1 MKIQLYRRHYGVHTP
16 VREAIE
22 IPCAYTDIYKGEDII
37 NEQLLIDNIPVNYLL
52 TKVGHVLLVANGFG
66 QCGLEKFA
74 NWSKYYDA
82 YVLHIEPSKN
92 DNIEDN

>member
-1 MKIQLYRRHYGVHTP
+1 MQIQLFRRHYGAHTPAP

-22 IPCAYTDIYKGEDII
+22 IPCTYKDIYKGEDKI
-37 NEQLLIDNIPVNYLL
+37 NEQLLIDNIPSDYLL
-52 TKVGHVLLVANGFG
+52 TKVGHVLLVANGVR

-82 YVLHIEPSKN
+82 YVLHIEP
-92 DNIEDN
+92 